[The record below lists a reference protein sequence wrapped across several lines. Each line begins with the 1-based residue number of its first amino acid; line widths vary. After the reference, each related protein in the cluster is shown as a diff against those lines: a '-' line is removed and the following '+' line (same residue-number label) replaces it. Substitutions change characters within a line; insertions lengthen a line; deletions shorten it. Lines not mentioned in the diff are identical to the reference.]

1 MKRTCNLCLGDFRY
15 DKVKQYTADRAKPG
29 HKLQMCN
36 YCFDVLYFQIS
47 DMIRKY
53 G

>member
-15 DKVKQYTADRAKPG
+15 DKVKKYSTGRAN
-29 HKLQMCN
+29 HSLQMCN

-47 DMIRKY
+47 DMLKKY